1 MTTEVIV
8 DYAKPCM
15 DAEKALKDAHD
26 AVLNGKLELA
36 MTKWIRQESDKPAP
50 DLISYRR
57 ILGELAVLE
66 ERTGNLPRA
75 LDHYSRLKLFSPQP
89 QAVQQRIDEL
99 RAKLPKP

>member
-36 MTKWIRQESDKPAP
+36 MTKAMD
-50 DLISYRR
+50 
-57 ILGELAVLE
+57 AVICARLMY
-66 ERTGNLPRA
+66 GA
-75 LDHYSRLKLFSPQP
+75 LRHMKEK
-89 QAVQQRIDEL
+89 QRD
-99 RAKLPKP
+99 